1 MAKNEV
7 EDFLAHYGVLGMKW
21 GKSKNPDYTPQQ
33 VKRDRQLYGTRGVNR
48 INKNLNAGDQISVAR
63 GVEVT
68 RKNAVVKKN
77 KYIRPGGKV
86 LGALGGVVA
95 ANVAISSL
103 KKAVNSRA
111 VGVFIT
117 KVFGSNPNTH
127 TNVALGLYKASNF
140 LNTPK
145 VRLTISSGAAYV
157 GNLIG
162 GDIAVNANMRSHGY
176 DPNRK

>member
-1 MAKNEV
+1 MEV
-7 EDFLAHYGVLGMKW
+7 STEEFLAHYGVLGMKW

-77 KYIRPGGKV
+77 KYIRPGGKF
-86 LGALGGVVA
+86 LGALGGVAA

-103 KKAVNSRA
+103 HKAVRSRA
-111 VGVFIT
+111 VGTLIT
-117 KVFGSNPNTH
+117 K
-127 TNVALGLYKASNF
+127 ALGKNMGANAAKGLWQASNF
-140 LNTPK
+140 LDTPMARIS
-145 VRLTISSGAAYV
+145 VSSGAAYV
-157 GNLIG
+157 GNLMG